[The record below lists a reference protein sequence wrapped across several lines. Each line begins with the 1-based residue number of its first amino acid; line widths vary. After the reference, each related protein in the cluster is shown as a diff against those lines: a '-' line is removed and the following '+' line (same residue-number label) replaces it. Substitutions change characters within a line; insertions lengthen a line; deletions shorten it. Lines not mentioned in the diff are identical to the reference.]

1 MTTLG
6 IIVLFFVIMAGVV
19 GLVDLL
25 IMIAL
30 WWIDRK

>member
-6 IIVLFFVIMAGVV
+6 IFLLFLMMVAGVV

-25 IMIAL
+25 IMGVL